1 MCKQYVYFSLCLNR
15 DCDSTVGKK
24 GRNKYCCAARHGAR
38 RLGSCDSGVEFIV
51 IEHYRGILFCDEC
64 KKLRALHQLPFASST
79 AAKRKGGS
87 APSTTGTTATA
98 TEEGDGGISD
108 DFSSETIE
116 GEDGEAEEAPGS
128 LRFFANKKIKIEKLA
143 SAFNFD
149 LALQQEI
156 TAQNI
161 DSLDVDDPG
170 EGDDLFVVSGKDDST
185 IEYEDKVPEPTR
197 CKNQPTPKIYYG
209 FDAAEVGESPKKF
222 PRLNPQ
228 CAPAHRGLMMTGTRQ
243 RTPEKSSTTPLELET
258 RRRIGNK

>member
-51 IEHYRGILFCDEC
+51 IEHYRGILFCDE
-64 KKLRALHQLPFASST
+64 S
-79 AAKRKGGS
+79 
-87 APSTTGTTATA
+87 

-128 LRFFANKKIKIEKLA
+128 LRFFANKKIKVEKLA

-222 PRLNPQ
+222 PRLNPHSR
-228 CAPAHRGLMMTGTRQ
+228 ADPGAGGEMEDEKTGSISRYGKDDDRGDGSKKTRSPPTSLGPMDVADEAKRRPAC
-243 RTPEKSSTTPLELET
+243 
-258 RRRIGNK
+258 